1 MTTAAARGRSGG
13 GARGVGGATAKKPAE
28 TASPWNALWAMMVG
42 FFMILLD
49 STIVAVANPSIMAK
63 LGTGY
68 EAVIWVTSS
77 YLLAFAVP
85 LLVAGRLGDRYGP
98 KNLYLVGLAVF
109 TAASLWC
116 GLSGTI
122 GMLIA
127 ARMVQGIGAGLLTP
141 QTLSMITRIFPPER
155 RGMAMSVWGA
165 TAGVATLVGPLAGGV
180 LVDALGWPW
189 IFFVNVPI
197 GIIGLALAVWLMP
210 VLTTHKHRFDLVGV
224 GLSGAA
230 MFLIVFAL
238 QEGQSDG
245 WAPWIWA
252 VMVAGVGFMT
262 GFVYWQAI
270 NTHEPLIPLDIF
282 RDRDFSLSNIGALV
296 IGCVATATV
305 LPLMFYAQG
314 VCGLSPTRSAL
325 LTAPMA
331 ITSGLLAPIVGK
343 IVDRAHPRPVVGFG
357 FSVLAIGLTW
367 LSIAMTPSA
376 PIWEL
381 VLPFIALGV
390 GMAFIWSPL
399 AATATRSLPSRV
411 AGASSGVYNATRQV
425 GAVLG
430 SAGMASFMTSRI
442 SSEMPP
448 MPDGQSLGPHGGKG
462 AALQLPEFL
471 REPFAAAMSQSMLLP
486 AFIALFGVAA
496 ALFMVGFAGS
506 ATADAQRLRG
516 GAGDAAAGGTDSL
529 DAPTR
534 RVRVRPSAADGFDD
548 RFPDGFED
556 GFRDGF
562 DDDDDYVEYTLSPA
576 PAPSSTASPGPTRA
590 VVQPTRAHANEDQTE
605 PLAVHT
611 KHPRPA
617 PAENWHSSPDESWR
631 SLLDDSAPASE
642 VETIGFAHNG
652 FHVDDEQRFRPIE
665 EFPPPDY
672 RSGNYVGHDEPFFDD
687 IDTYGGGGNRASRSG
702 TATPP
707 GQYRNGFHRA
717 SRHEFSE
724 GALEPPRPN
733 RHGDRLRHRLSET
746 EASRN
751 RHHRADPDDTGGNG
765 RHSSPGS

>member
-1 MTTAAARGRSGG
+1 
-13 GARGVGGATAKKPAE
+13 
-28 TASPWNALWAMMVG
+28 
-42 FFMILLD
+42 
-49 STIVAVANPSIMAK
+49 
-63 LGTGY
+63 
-68 EAVIWVTSS
+68 AVIWVTSS

-210 VLTTHKHRFDLVGV
+210 VLTRHKHRFDLVGV

-296 IGCVATATV
+296 IGCVATAMV

-376 PIWEL
+376 PIWQL
-381 VLPFIALGV
+381 VLPFVALGV

-442 SSEMPP
+442 SSQMPP

-462 AALQLPEFL
+462 ATLQLPEFL

-506 ATADAQRLRG
+506 DTADAQRLRG

-534 RVRVRPSAADGFDD
+534 RVRVRPSAANGFDD

-556 GFRDGF
+556 GVRDGF
-562 DDDDDYVEYTLSPA
+562 DDDDDYVEYTLS
-576 PAPSSTASPGPTRA
+576 RA
-590 VVQPTRAHANEDQTE
+590 
-605 PLAVHT
+605 
-611 KHPRPA
+611 
-617 PAENWHSSPDESWR
+617 
-631 SLLDDSAPASE
+631 
-642 VETIGFAHNG
+642 
-652 FHVDDEQRFRPIE
+652 
-665 EFPPPDY
+665 
-672 RSGNYVGHDEPFFDD
+672 
-687 IDTYGGGGNRASRSG
+687 
-702 TATPP
+702 
-707 GQYRNGFHRA
+707 
-717 SRHEFSE
+717 
-724 GALEPPRPN
+724 
-733 RHGDRLRHRLSET
+733 
-746 EASRN
+746 
-751 RHHRADPDDTGGNG
+751 
-765 RHSSPGS
+765 